1 MHKDD
6 TMLQHSMAV
15 LEGTSC
21 LRFTLRIPHVYVLR
35 IPHVYVLRI
44 PQVYVLRNTTLVQ
57 L

>member
-35 IPHVYVLRI
+35 IP
-44 PQVYVLRNTTLVQ
+44 QVYVLRNTTLVQ